1 MIAKAAL
8 AKNGEDVVILD
19 MRGVTGWTDYFVISS
34 GSSTRQV
41 KAIADE
47 VTARLN
53 HGKTQSKPVTVEGY
67 AEGEWVLIDAG
78 NVITHIF
85 LQEQRD
91 FYDLERL
98 WGDAPRV
105 KVREPAKN

>member
-1 MIAKAAL
+1 
-8 AKNGEDVVILD
+8 

-47 VTARLN
+47 VAVRLN
-53 HGKTQSKPVTVEGY
+53 HGKTRSKSIVVEGY

-78 NVITHIF
+78 DVIVHIF
-85 LQEQRD
+85 LDERRD
-91 FYDLERL
+91 FYDLEGL
-98 WGDAPRV
+98 WGDAPRI
-105 KVREPAKN
+105 KVCGPAKN